1 MAIVHSGRK
10 KTLAKTLI
18 RMVRSA
24 QAKHQER
31 TNSAQHLAPTAQKVW
46 KKQCKQDRRWL
57 RAQVSSAGR
66 GGILRDDEQALLKL
80 FKKKTE
86 EAQAM
91 PAIGEGVRALSE
103 GAELAWGAFEGGEE
117 RGVGGGGGL

>member
-1 MAIVHSGRK
+1 MCYIA
-10 KTLAKTLI
+10 L
-18 RMVRSA
+18 
-24 QAKHQER
+24 
-31 TNSAQHLAPTAQKVW
+31 HLAPTAQKVW

-57 RAQVSSAGR
+57 HAQVSSAGR

-91 PAIGEGVRALSE
+91 LAIGEGVRALSE
-103 GAELAWGAFEGGEE
+103 GVIGGCGAGLGG
-117 RGVGGGGGL
+117 V